1 MLVLK
6 DEKLPCILKAAKSA
20 PASQKKQCKL
30 GPILLKRHKSSWGK
44 CAFLLDMMRACA
56 S

>member
-1 MLVLK
+1 MHIECCK
-6 DEKLPCILKAAKSA
+6 KPSCE
-20 PASQKKQCKL
+20 SQKQCKL

-44 CAFLLDMMRACA
+44 CVFLLDMMRTCA